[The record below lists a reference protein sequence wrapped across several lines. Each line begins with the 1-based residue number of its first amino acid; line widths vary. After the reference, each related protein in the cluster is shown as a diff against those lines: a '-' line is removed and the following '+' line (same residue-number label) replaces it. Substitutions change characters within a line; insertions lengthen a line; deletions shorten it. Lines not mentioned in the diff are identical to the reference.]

1 MSKTI
6 GLIIKK
12 ETPKV
17 LKEELKEEV
26 KVETPKKEKNKKF
39 EVKEEK

>member
-12 ETPKV
+12 E
-17 LKEELKEEV
+17 V
-26 KVETPKKEKNKKF
+26 KVETPKKEQNKKF
-39 EVKEEK
+39 EVKEGK